1 MDGSRN
7 FVLAILATIV
17 IKGTVVAL
25 TVRFVDIIWL
35 RAVLIAIVPVAF
47 LLAAIFMEG
56 E

>member
-1 MDGSRN
+1 MDGTRN
-7 FVLAILATIV
+7 FLLVIIATIV
-17 IKGTVVAL
+17 VEAGVVAL

-35 RAVLIAIVPVAF
+35 RAVLIAIVPMAF

>member
-1 MDGSRN
+1 MYGTRN
-7 FVLAILATIV
+7 FLLVIIATIV
-17 IKGTVVAL
+17 VEAGVVAL

-35 RAVLIAIVPVAF
+35 RAVLIAIVPMAF

>member
-1 MDGSRN
+1 MRN
-7 FVLAILATIV
+7 FLIAIAVTIV
-17 IKGTVVAL
+17 LEGGVVVL

-35 RAVLIAIVPVAF
+35 RAVLIAIVPIAF